1 MATAQAPARPDPM
14 TVTERAAKRI
24 QTLIE
29 REGNPNLKMRVS
41 VNGGGCSGF
50 QYNFGFDENIQAD
63 DIVLNYHGVTVLLD
77 NMSLLYV
84 IGSELDYVEEMV
96 GSAFRIQ
103 NPNASSSCGCGS
115 SFSI

>member
-1 MATAQAPARPDPM
+1 MATAQAPERPDPM

-24 QTLIE
+24 QMLIG

-50 QYNFGFDENIQAD
+50 QYNFGFDENIEAD
-63 DIVLNYHGVTVLLD
+63 DIVLNYFGVTVLLD

-84 IGSELDYVEEMV
+84 IGSELDYVEELV

-103 NPNASSSCGCGS
+103 NPNAQSSCGCGS